1 MYVCRRMLSVHIPV
15 NLIHLVFIHTH
26 THTLEE
32 KHSPITITQQK
43 LHTYAKLI
51 KKLRHK
57 LELGTL
63 QVEQL
68 EAQRAALQ
76 DNVPAHKHAHLQAQL
91 QALTRKHNEFAAFL
105 RGLSEFQSSL
115 PEVRE

>member
-1 MYVCRRMLSVHIPV
+1 MHVKERNFTKGIKNS
-15 NLIHLVFIHTH
+15 
-26 THTLEE
+26 
-32 KHSPITITQQK
+32 QQK

-57 LELGTL
+57 LELGAL

-68 EAQRAALQ
+68 EAQRAVLQ
-76 DNVPAHKHAHLQAQL
+76 DNVPAHKHAHLQTQL

-105 RGLSEFQSSL
+105 HGLSQFQSL
-115 PEVRE
+115 PEVRD